1 MATFGLGKL
10 FSKAAT
16 PAVESG
22 AGMIARRAPT
32 IAKFDA
38 DAVVNKAIDDVLNA
52 APAKPVAQAAAPIPP
67 ARPSKSLMAPKKAL
81 PEAAPYTEYAKASDI
96 PTPAPKSVIPDELLE
111 DADTLQGQKALIEDR
126 AVPNNKLNDFAE
138 DFFKDDGTVVK
149 PFTEEQLSVGEK
161 KLGKKYYFELKD
173 DPEYLNSYKTIDPE
187 RYAKE
192 LHFTT
197 ARELKL
203 TPEETPKF
211 KYEPAKAKA
220 DVADDSIVEEVE
232 YDDDGYPIVG
242 TKEKPVIGVAPSDGL
257 GGSKLPSAKQYLI
270 GDLNNKA
277 VVSSMTKNRNQALQA
292 IKEDRTDAF
301 NILKNEPLLKDRKGS
316 YTPSIDDDVIG
327 VVQGEYRYT
336 KGKEL
341 DPTDPKQLKE
351 FADMAQVYQKK
362 LDVLRDKYS
371 NVPPIDLYHGTMMTS
386 SRDRLVQNGFNNPQ
400 LGTNTHAELTV
411 AAPSFTKDVN
421 MNMADTSFGG
431 TDPSHYIYTAMP
443 YADYIFKRVNINL
456 EKKEASDLNEIAR
469 TITGSPT
476 TARPLSLPRGGGYM
490 ETEDVFVEADKLAI
504 KSAEE
509 KMARNINVYE
519 DRQSTISF
527 RQGKLEKYLDNFEN
541 YGMTTSARDAR
552 IADTSKPSI
561 IVEANQAYNALKN
574 LLRSTADY
582 SSGKTSISSKK
593 AGAESAWPTSTKQ
606 GIGQRYQANLR
617 MLTSNNPRIDYFN
630 ALKSVA
636 QELERAGSKE
646 KAANVTELAKE
657 LRIMSYKS
665 NAEDKERTK
674 AATRMLSLTDKLAK
688 GGLVSRRPK

>member
-22 AGMIARRAPT
+22 AGMLARRAPT

-67 ARPSKSLMAPKKAL
+67 APASKSLMAPKKAL
-81 PEAAPYTEYAKASDI
+81 PEAVPYTEYAKASDI

-111 DADTLQGQKALIEDR
+111 DSK

-138 DFFKDDGTVVK
+138 DDGTVVK

-173 DPEYLNSYKTIDPE
+173 DPNYLSFYKMIDPYK
-187 RYAKE
+187 YAEE
-192 LHFTT
+192 LHAAT
-197 ARELKL
+197 AKELKL

-211 KYEPAKAKA
+211 KYEPAESKANVAA
-220 DVADDSIVEEVE
+220 DNTVVEEVE
-232 YDDDGYPIVG
+232 YDDYGYPIVG
-242 TKEKPVIGVAPSDGL
+242 TKEKPVVGVAPSDGL

-277 VVSSMTKNRNQALQA
+277 IVSSMTKNRNQALQA

-301 NILKNEPLLKDRKGS
+301 NILKNEPLLKDRKGR

-443 YADYIFKRVNINL
+443 YADYVFKRVNINL

-509 KMARNINVYE
+509 KMARNINVYK

-527 RQGKLEKYLDNFEN
+527 IQGKLEKYLNSFED
-541 YGMTTSARDAR
+541 YGMTVSARDAR
-552 IADTSKPSI
+552 IADTSKASI
-561 IVEANQAYNALKN
+561 IVEANQAYNALKS

-582 SSGKTSISSKK
+582 SKK
-593 AGAESAWPTSTKQ
+593 EVEGAESAWPTSTKQ

-617 MLTSNNPRIDYFN
+617 NLTHSPSFDYFD
-630 ALKSVA
+630 ALKSLA
-636 QELERAGSKE
+636 KELERAGSKE

-657 LRIMSYKS
+657 LRIISYRSK
-665 NAEDKERTK
+665 AEDKERTK
-674 AATRMLSLTDKLAK
+674 AATKMLSLTDKLAK